1 MNRSSAT
8 TYLTTEYQ
16 ELASEAAFSAQ
27 QLSDCY
33 NLAMDMALRQLGYAE
48 EDLPTADVSEPHIL
62 GYLAL
67 LGYYTLRRFERLL
80 AIRVDVN
87 IAGNLQAMRSQA
99 AKQVKLLL
107 DDARQECTA
116 LGFAIG
122 TAAVTA
128 GRFTLD
134 FLEPT
139 QGDF

>member
-1 MNRSSAT
+1 MNRSSAL

-16 ELASEAAFSAQ
+16 ELATEANFSAQ
-27 QLSDCY
+27 QLSDAY
-33 NLAMDMALRQLGYAE
+33 NLAMDMSLRQLGYAE
-48 EDLPTADVSEPHIL
+48 ADLPTADVPEPVL

-67 LGYYTLRRFERLL
+67 LAYYTLRRFERLL

-87 IAGNLQAMRSQA
+87 IAGNLQAFRSQA
-99 AKQVKLLL
+99 AKQVKVLL
-107 DDARQECTA
+107 DDAKGECASLGYAVGDIPA
-116 LGFAIG
+116 L
-122 TAAVTA
+122 VS